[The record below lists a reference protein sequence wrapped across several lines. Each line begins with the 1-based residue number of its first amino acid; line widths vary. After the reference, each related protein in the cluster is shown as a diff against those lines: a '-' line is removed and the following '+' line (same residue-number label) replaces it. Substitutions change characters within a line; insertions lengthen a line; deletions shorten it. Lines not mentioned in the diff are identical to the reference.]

1 MELKIEEVK
10 KLIAERFRGNQSWFA
25 EDVGVDRG
33 YLNQILNGK
42 INNDSPRICN
52 SLIKYCETNG
62 LDYRHYI
69 NFFSSQCSK
78 KWTER
83 DTVQWSE
90 GVRMKEY
97 IFEKY
102 FKLREKRPYI
112 AVTLMSTFEVII
124 PRLRRERKWL
134 IWKKKF

>member
-52 SLIKYCETNG
+52 SLIKYCETND

-78 KWTER
+78 K
-83 DTVQWSE
+83 
-90 GVRMKEY
+90 
-97 IFEKY
+97 
-102 FKLREKRPYI
+102 
-112 AVTLMSTFEVII
+112 
-124 PRLRRERKWL
+124 
-134 IWKKKF
+134 

>member
-33 YLNQILNGK
+33 YLNRILNGK

-52 SLIKYCETNG
+52 SLIKYCETND

-69 NFFSSQCSK
+69 NFFHLNVQKNEQNATRYTKVRGCRK
-78 KWTER
+78 NGNIQTER
-83 DTVQWSE
+83 H
-90 GVRMKEY
+90 R
-97 IFEKY
+97 
-102 FKLREKRPYI
+102 
-112 AVTLMSTFEVII
+112 
-124 PRLRRERKWL
+124 
-134 IWKKKF
+134 